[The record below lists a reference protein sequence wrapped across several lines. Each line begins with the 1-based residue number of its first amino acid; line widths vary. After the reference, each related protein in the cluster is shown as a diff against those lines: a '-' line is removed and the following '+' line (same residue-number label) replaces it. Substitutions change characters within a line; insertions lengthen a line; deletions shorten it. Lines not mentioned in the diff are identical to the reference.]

1 VRLPPGM
8 SGGSMFTVA
17 ELPMESRVIDGM
29 VGGPAGNYVI
39 FQVSVHGM
47 YIGLFGMYIGLHA
60 VSLYFD

>member
-1 VRLPPGM
+1 
-8 SGGSMFTVA
+8 MFTVA

-47 YIGLFGMYIGLHA
+47 CIGLYGMYIGLHA